1 MTQPWELSAVE
12 VLEAFRD
19 KSLAPSE
26 LLVSIT
32 QRIETI
38 DSAGHEPINAITEVL
53 ENATEATNQAD
64 QYYAEGP
71 TEPIGT
77 GTLALMGLPVVTK
90 EKHFIA
96 GHTIY
101 EGLQSRSGEIA
112 QVTHPIIER
121 IQSEGDSISH

>member
-12 VLEAFRD
+12 VLEAFRH
-19 KSLAPSE
+19 KPLAPSE

-38 DSAGHEPINAITEVL
+38 DSAGHQPTNAITEVL
-53 ENATEATNQAD
+53 DNATQATNKAD
-64 QYYAEGP
+64 QYYAESLAD
-71 TEPIGT
+71 PIGT

-96 GHTIY
+96 RHTI
-101 EGLQSRSGEIA
+101 
-112 QVTHPIIER
+112 
-121 IQSEGDSISH
+121 SE